1 MTGSLF
7 RSGLNDCSLHAGVV
21 TAYTGK
27 FIRLMPAATI
37 APVNLELGLGKV
49 LEVCHC

>member
-1 MTGSLF
+1 MSSSLF
-7 RSGLNDCSLHAGVV
+7 TSGLNDCSLHAGVV

-37 APVNLELGLGKV
+37 TPANLELGLEKV